1 MQSMVSGGTGMSRLS
16 VWAIYHQLCHI
27 LSTDRLDIPDT
38 VGEFVLRENRTRM
51 TRIGRIFVVICRIT
65 REREG
70 RVFSINRIFWGKK
83 PRCLC
88 YQWL

>member
-38 VGEFVLRENRTRM
+38 VGEFSSV
-51 TRIGRIFVVICRIT
+51 
-65 REREG
+65 
-70 RVFSINRIFWGKK
+70 
-83 PRCLC
+83 
-88 YQWL
+88 